1 MKSRILK
8 EINEIEKNNDV
19 KVIYVCESGSRAWG
33 FASEDSDYDVRF
45 LYVHS
50 KDWYL
55 TIADK
60 RDVIEIPFDGELD
73 INGWDIRKS
82 LKLLRKSNSPLLE
95 WLSSPI
101 KYRNVRSVMNAFV
114 GLSRDAFLPESSC
127 HHYLSM
133 AQNIIDSF
141 KDGKKVRVKS
151 YLYSLRTIL
160 CCKWII
166 NRLIQPPMK
175 IQDLLNEFLPS
186 GELRELVDKLID
198 LKFKGAESVNINR
211 SLSFEE
217 YLESQLNFVE
227 TKIPKNPKKIPI
239 EKFDSVFQKIL
250 SESKT

>member
-1 MKSRILK
+1 MKSQILK
-8 EINEIEKNNDV
+8 ELIEIETNNDV
-19 KVIYVCESGSRAWG
+19 KVIYACESGSRAWG

-45 LYVHS
+45 IYVHS

-60 RDVIEIPFDGELD
+60 RDIIEIPFDGELD

-82 LKLLRKSNSPLLE
+82 LKLLRKSNSPLIE

-101 KYRNVRSVMNAFV
+101 KYRNVRSAMNSLV
-114 GLSRDAFLPESSC
+114 ELSADAFLPETSC

-133 AQNIIDSF
+133 TQNIIDNF
-141 KDGKKVRVKS
+141 KEGEEVSVKS

-160 CCKWII
+160 CCRWII
-166 NRLIQPPMK
+166 NRLNQPPMQ

-186 GELRELVDKLID
+186 GELRQLVDKLID
-198 LKFKGAESVNINR
+198 LKIKGAESANINR
-211 SLSFEE
+211 TLFFEE

-227 TKIPKNPKKIPI
+227 SKIPKNPKKIPI
-239 EKFDSVFQKIL
+239 ERFDSVFRKIL